1 MSVSYEELV
10 CHLTT
15 NGWTNSLTKTDF
27 GEFDAPEVPANRFM
41 TIHMTQTIESFK
53 SRMKTDVTVIYV
65 TDDKDALKRLT
76 DKFGERPK

>member
-10 CHLTT
+10 CHLTA
-15 NGWTNSLTKTDF
+15 NGWTYSLTKTDF
-27 GEFDAPEVPANRFM
+27 GEYDAAEVPANRVM
-41 TIHMTQTIESFK
+41 TIHMTQTIEYFN

-65 TDDKDALKRLT
+65 TDNKDALKRLT

>member
-10 CHLTT
+10 CHLTAK
-15 NGWTNSLTKTDF
+15 GWTYSLTKTDF
-27 GEFDAPEVPANRFM
+27 GECDAAEVPADRVM
-41 TIHMTQTIESFK
+41 TIHMTQEMEYFN
-53 SRMKTDVTVIYV
+53 SRMKTDVTVIHV